1 MLEECPRDFVGM
13 KMGMAANACAM
24 ADKGFLPDAGGSL
37 DQSEWFINC
46 YRLMCNELTQIEIAD
61 AEAASAKAKM

>member
-1 MLEECPRDFVGM
+1 M